1 MPGYDFLFVV
11 DLSSDPQYDR
21 MLGDLVTSVLGYV
34 GYDGAAI
41 AGVVGDVHGAVAGG
55 SDGRGGRCELR
66 FRAGGG
72 ELNVS
77 IAHGGIAG
85 WQMTRP
91 LPDGS

>member
-1 MPGYDFLFVV
+1 MPDYDFLFVV
-11 DLSSDPQYDR
+11 DLSSDPRYDG

-41 AGVVGDVHGAVAGG
+41 AGVVRDVRSAVAGG

-72 ELNVS
+72 RLNVS
-77 IAHGGIAG
+77 IAHGGVAG